1 MKLSHESWRSGLQ
14 FKRMNNYKRI
24 LVASCWKFFF
34 EMMSDLA
41 VCAWGCSARIMWCW
55 CGELQFCKK
64 LRELRS
70 IDSGDRWLLTESI
83 GKIQSL
89 GVFSELLAGCGSR
102 PAVNSYCLGS
112 TREGADAVTRQHWIS
127 SEEGLE
133 CRDIHFAL
141 KGKSRDLLA
150 LNRLQ

>member
-24 LVASCWKFFF
+24 LVASCWKFYF
-34 EMMSDLA
+34 EMISDLA
-41 VCAWGCSARIMWCW
+41 VCAWGCSAGIMWCW

-112 TREGADAVTRQHWIS
+112 TEWSPLTHELTQLRVNVGSDQRVRIVQQGSTLVPH
-127 SEEGLE
+127 
-133 CRDIHFAL
+133 
-141 KGKSRDLLA
+141 
-150 LNRLQ
+150 